1 MSHARDT
8 ACDMPMMSGE
18 VQSPCPSRERK
29 RELQLD
35 TTRKRDINE
44 IQLHNKTTRYSPPR
58 YNEIQWQEMC
68 GGMEALAWKDEH
80 V

>member
-1 MSHARDT
+1 MSYARDT

-18 VQSPCPSRERK
+18 VKSPCPSRARK
-29 RELQLD
+29 REMLRRIYRD
-35 TTRKRDINE
+35 TAAQRDNE
-44 IQLHNKTTRYSPPR
+44 IQPPR
-58 YNEIQWQEMC
+58 YNEIQRQEMC